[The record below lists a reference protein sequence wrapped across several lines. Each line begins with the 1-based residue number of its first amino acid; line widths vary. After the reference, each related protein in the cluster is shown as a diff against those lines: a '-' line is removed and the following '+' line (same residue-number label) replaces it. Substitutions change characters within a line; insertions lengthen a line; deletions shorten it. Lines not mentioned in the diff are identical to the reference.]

1 MKKMYFIVIAI
12 GMMTAIGCSKNNPVP
27 TMEVN
32 NLLADDCNCGIITKV
47 TNVHTQI
54 YSDTLWTESTM
65 MVRNECSG
73 VVEKFV
79 IDGDHKGKESGYIC
93 FDEAW

>member
-1 MKKMYFIVIAI
+1 MKRVYFIAVAI

-47 TNVHTQI
+47 TNVHEYYTPDSSGI
-54 YSDTLWTESTM
+54 ESTM

-93 FDEAW
+93 FNEAW

>member
-1 MKKMYFIVIAI
+1 MYFMVIAI

-32 NLLADDCNCGIITKV
+32 SLSEDDCNCGIITKIV
-47 TNVHTQI
+47 DVRTHHYDNP
-54 YSDTLWTESTM
+54 DTVFIKSTI
-65 MVRNECSG
+65 MVKNECSEII
-73 VVEKFV
+73 EKFR
-79 IDGDHKGKESGYIC
+79 INGDYKEKESDYIC

>member
-1 MKKMYFIVIAI
+1 MYFIVTVAI
-12 GMMTAIGCSKNNPVP
+12 GIMTAIGCSKNNPVP

-32 NLLADDCNCGIITKV
+32 SLSFDECNCGIITKV
-47 TNVHTQI
+47 VNVHT
-54 YSDTLWTESTM
+54 YYYPDTSYIESTM

-73 VVEKFV
+73 VVEKF
-79 IDGDHKGKESGYIC
+79 IIEGDYKGKESGYIC